1 MGAPFNER
9 QTEMSSSEVFEK
21 VSQLMVDLYDLDKS
35 KITPESTFEALEL
48 TSLDA
53 IDLIVDLQQML
64 GKKVDEDAFKK
75 IRTVGDVVAL
85 IEKELANAPAQDGQ
99 ESA

>member
-1 MGAPFNER
+1 MGAPTNER
-9 QTEMSSSEVFEK
+9 QTDMSSSEVFEK

-35 KITPESTFEALEL
+35 QITPESTFESLDL

-85 IEKELANAPAQDGQ
+85 IEKEIANAPAQDGQ
-99 ESA
+99 KSA

>member
-1 MGAPFNER
+1 MGAPTNER
-9 QTEMSSSEVFEK
+9 QTDMSSSEVFEK
-21 VSQLMVDLYDLDKS
+21 VSQLMVDLYDLDNS
-35 KITPESTFEALEL
+35 KITPESTFESLDL

-85 IEKELANAPAQDGQ
+85 IEKEIANAPAQDGQ
-99 ESA
+99 KSA